1 MSQEYMEVADIE
13 QRPYYF
19 WSSLLSLIATT
30 TMNFW
35 TNHFLK
41 TRLELKRKG

>member
-19 WSSLLSLIATT
+19 WVEADAIIARK
-30 TMNFW
+30 NA
-35 TNHFLK
+35 LK
-41 TRLELKRKG
+41 EALK